1 MVSFA
6 GALCWQRGLFLGRRG
21 SVDCE
26 VEEQTQPRKII
37 NIYSV
42 GADWE
47 QGCSGTLS
55 AHYLSKSSAV
65 ICLEVCF
72 AQKKKWSK
80 TSWRVCQIIRVVM
93 CPLVLPQTLWC
104 SLRSDEKFPYLGN
117 PRGLGEAQADK
128 PRGRRC
134 VGLVIWVL

>member
-6 GALCWQRGLFLGRRG
+6 GALCWQRGLFLGGRG

-26 VEEQTQPRKII
+26 VEEQTQPGKII

-72 AQKKKWSK
+72 AQKKKMEQNFLACVPDNQSCHV
-80 TSWRVCQIIRVVM
+80 SPGASPDPVV
-93 CPLVLPQTLWC
+93 LS
-104 SLRSDEKFPYLGN
+104 SL
-117 PRGLGEAQADK
+117 
-128 PRGRRC
+128 
-134 VGLVIWVL
+134 